1 MERSFKE
8 YIANPLGNKNTVF
21 SSREMYKNMYTNK
34 FNLLMVRE
42 NSKIEYH
49 LYKDDSNFYIHLKIP
64 ILYNQFNYIITEIY
78 IIIRFKLNIQK
89 MPKKF
94 GVNTK

>member
-1 MERSFKE
+1 MFFLVKR
-8 YIANPLGNKNTVF
+8 A
-21 SSREMYKNMYTNK
+21 RE
-34 FNLLMVRE
+34 
-42 NSKIEYH
+42 
-49 LYKDDSNFYIHLKIP
+49 YIHLKIP